1 MRALV
6 LLIAIANTACAYA
19 QSTVY
24 RNVDAEGKVTYS
36 DQPARAGA
44 AKVPKRVAPDLSA
57 PAYDAAVNRTEMDR
71 LYYERQRAE
80 DQSQRPINVY
90 DPRGGA
96 STPGAAT
103 YAPSS
108 PYYSRRRYDPNLP
121 DSPPPSSER
130 RYYYDGR

>member
-24 RNVDAEGKVTYS
+24 RNVDAEGKV
-36 DQPARAGA
+36 
-44 AKVPKRVAPDLSA
+44 PDLSA

>member
-6 LLIAIANTACAYA
+6 LLFAMANTLFAYA
-19 QSTVY
+19 ESTVY
-24 RNVDAEGKVTYS
+24 RTVDANGRVTYS
-36 DQPARAGA
+36 DQPARSGA
-44 AKVPKRVAPDLSA
+44 AKVPKRVASDLSGA
-57 PAYDAAVNRTEMDR
+57 AYDAAVNRSEMDR

-80 DQSQRPINVY
+80 DQSRRPVNIY
-90 DPRGGA
+90 DPRGDA
-96 STPGAAT
+96 SNPGPA

-108 PYYSRRRYDPNLP
+108 PYYSRRRFDPNLP